1 MIEKREKL
9 MLYRTNITN
18 IGDPFVVS
26 DGEKYIMY
34 ATTFDAKGFRY
45 YTSENLV
52 DWEDGG
58 VAIDLSDS
66 KDRKMENM

>member
-1 MIEKREKL
+1 

-26 DGEKYIMY
+26 DGDNYIMY

-45 YTSENLV
+45 YTSENLTE
-52 DWEDGG
+52 WKDGG
-58 VAIDLSDS
+58 VVKSLTQSVDPDTWA
-66 KDRKMENM
+66 